1 VEVEELRKEV
11 NNLKQTVLELQ
22 MEKDFL
28 TRTNAHLK
36 HELQKEMTKD
46 RSSLESS
53 KRQYFKPQETTRIT
67 DTSRNT

>member
-1 VEVEELRKEV
+1 MKLKELIVEVEELRKEV

-36 HELQKEMTKD
+36 HELQK
-46 RSSLESS
+46 
-53 KRQYFKPQETTRIT
+53 
-67 DTSRNT
+67 